1 MNTKILRV
9 VAAVIALIYVAIQT
23 FQWYVFEQFN
33 PPASAA
39 EELQQGNHPLH
50 LVRSSLM
57 LAAMFMLLYVRYV
70 ICFIA
75 GMYNRF
81 WANLAFICYFTF
93 FMLEVLLRS
102 TELFYLQ
109 LHLPQKARG
118 ADAHELKGI
127 IDQFQTFQTIQSALY
142 FPLIVSATISYAIL
156 FFLFWS
162 VKQKVNLIIKAVLAI
177 DLLRSFWRLS
187 GDYFNVQ
194 WLQGDLYSTI
204 YLPMVIITFGPI
216 SIWLLKFKD
225 GYQNTSLTS
234 RSDHF

>member
-1 MNTKILRV
+1 MNIKILRV
-9 VAAVIALIYVAIQT
+9 TAAVIALIYIAIQT

-33 PPASAA
+33 MPASAA

-57 LAAMFMLLYVRYV
+57 LAAMFLLLYVRYV
-70 ICFIA
+70 ICFLA
-75 GMYNRF
+75 GIYNRF
-81 WANLAFICYFTF
+81 WANLAFICYFIF

-102 TELFYLQ
+102 TEMFYAQ
-109 LHLPQKARG
+109 LYLPKKALAVNANEVDR
-118 ADAHELKGI
+118 I

-142 FPLIVSATISYAIL
+142 FPLILSATISYAIL
-156 FFLFWS
+156 FFLFLS
-162 VKQKVNLIIKAVLAI
+162 IKQKVNWIIRSVLAI

-187 GDYFNVQ
+187 SDYFNVK

-216 SIWLLKFKD
+216 SIWLLKLKD
-225 GYQNTSLTS
+225 EQYVKPG
-234 RSDHF
+234 H

>member
-9 VAAVIALIYVAIQT
+9 GAAVIALLYIAIQT

-33 PPASAA
+33 TPASAA

-70 ICFIA
+70 ICFLA
-75 GMYNRF
+75 GIYNRF
-81 WANLAFICYFTF
+81 WANLAFICYFVF

-102 TELFYLQ
+102 TELFYIQ
-109 LHLPQKARG
+109 LHLPQKAL
-118 ADAHELKGI
+118 AANANELNCI
-127 IDQFQTFQTIQSALY
+127 IDKFQTFQTIQTALY

-162 VKQKVNLIIKAVLAI
+162 INQKINWIIRSVLAI
-177 DLLRSFWRLS
+177 DLLRSTWRLLS
-187 GDYFNVQ
+187 DYFNVQ
-194 WLQGDLYSTI
+194 WLQGDLYSAI

-216 SIWLLKFKD
+216 SIWLLTLKD
-225 GYQNTSLTS
+225 EHHNTSLTS
-234 RSDHF
+234 

>member
-1 MNTKILRV
+1 MNIKILRV
-9 VAAVIALIYVAIQT
+9 AAAVIALIYIAIQT

-33 PPASAA
+33 MPASAA

-57 LAAMFMLLYVRYV
+57 LAAMFLLLYVRYV
-70 ICFIA
+70 ICFLA
-75 GMYNRF
+75 GIYNRF
-81 WANLAFICYFTF
+81 WANLAFICYFIF

-102 TELFYLQ
+102 TEMFYAQ
-109 LHLPQKARG
+109 LYLPKKALAVNANEVDR
-118 ADAHELKGI
+118 I

-142 FPLIVSATISYAIL
+142 FPLILSATISYAIL
-156 FFLFWS
+156 FFLFLS
-162 VKQKVNLIIKAVLAI
+162 IKQKVNWIIRSVLAI

-187 GDYFNVQ
+187 SDYFNIK

-216 SIWLLKFKD
+216 SIWLLKLKD
-225 GYQNTSLTS
+225 EQYVKQG
-234 RSDHF
+234 H